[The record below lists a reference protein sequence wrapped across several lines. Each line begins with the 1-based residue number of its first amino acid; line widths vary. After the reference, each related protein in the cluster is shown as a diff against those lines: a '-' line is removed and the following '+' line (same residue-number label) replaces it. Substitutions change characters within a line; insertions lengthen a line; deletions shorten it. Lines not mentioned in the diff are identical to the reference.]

1 MTMSAVDFLLRRTNR
16 ILFAAE
22 TLPKIKQPV
31 VDEMARYLNWNDA
44 EKARQLQE
52 LNATIAQSQLDYLK

>member
-1 MTMSAVDFLLRRTNR
+1 MKYR